1 MISYHEF
8 TYIWLKKL
16 KNETKKYI
24 LLCLASR
31 ECGAELVHRTVNADC
46 YTEPRSLTEKKWKND
61 WTLYGHCRVKNVLDM
76 YSIYSTLYQ
85 KYSDFP
91 HKKPTCH
98 VLGQTYSYSVASV
111 PAVTRSAFFPGF
123 RLFLGQCIWMV
134 HGKTDWHNFNL
145 LQIQKWSVNV
155 TLSTDNNYFIKSR
168 VTSMCISYADFNVFF
183 WQHFFKLL

>member
-31 ECGAELVHRTVNADC
+31 ECGAELVHKRYPVLLL

-61 WTLYGHCRVKNVLDM
+61 WTLYGHRCVKNVLDM

-98 VLGQTYSYSVASV
+98 VLGQTYWCKI
-111 PAVTRSAFFPGF
+111 TDIFRCIRSSCDTFSFFPG
-123 RLFLGQCIWMV
+123 I
-134 HGKTDWHNFNL
+134 
-145 LQIQKWSVNV
+145 QIIFGAVYLNAGTW
-155 TLSTDNNYFIKSR
+155 
-168 VTSMCISYADFNVFF
+168 
-183 WQHFFKLL
+183 

>member
-16 KNETKKYI
+16 KNETTKYI

-98 VLGQTYSYSVASV
+98 VLGQTYWCKI
-111 PAVTRSAFFPGF
+111 TDIFRCIRSSCDTFSFFPGIQIIF
-123 RLFLGQCIWMV
+123 GAVYLSEWYMV
-134 HGKTDWHNFNL
+134 KL
-145 LQIQKWSVNV
+145 IV
-155 TLSTDNNYFIKSR
+155 TISIFYRYKS
-168 VTSMCISYADFNVFF
+168 D
-183 WQHFFKLL
+183 Q